1 MLFCIRSTF
10 IFVSP
15 LKKKAKNLY
24 LKNIQ
29 IYTILFYLFTAP
41 FQVLGQNLYLQLKIE
56 KTDSTQHKLSPALRF
71 PDFSSM
77 EKHVLKTVDSIQKT
91 GFFSAKVTSLNKE
104 NDTLYISTLAL
115 GAKINLIQL
124 YLQDSLLNKYGQKLQ
139 LTEKNGH
146 FLIATGNLEDI
157 MANFT
162 ALEAASGHPL
172 SSFQLKNVT
181 VTTDT
186 LKATLSLDREKLR
199 RINKIVVNGYDKFPR
214 AYLKYYANLNTGKLF
229 DKSRINKNFNQLTD
243 LPFVNPIKD
252 PEVLF
257 ENDSTTVFLYLEKN
271 PANRFDGF
279 LGFGNSADS
288 GKLRLDGYLDL
299 HLLNNLDYGELLEI
313 NYKSDGNDQQTLRAA
328 IELPFLFSTPLGL
341 KAELNLF
348 RRDTTFSTNKQELDL
363 FYQFPGNLRLS
374 TGVLLENSTALNDS
388 LAPLQ
393 NQIVDYEKTLFN
405 IGFSKVSRANE
416 NLFPIKSM
424 VSFKTSYGNRN
435 VLNISES
442 QFAVE
447 GEASYVFNL
456 SQKQRFYIANTT
468 KNLITEQYYSNEL
481 FRFGGITSI
490 RGFNE
495 NSINA
500 NFYTIFRSEY
510 RYLAAPGL
518 YVHSVADA
526 AYFENQLLNEQSF
539 IYSFGLG
546 AGILTNAG
554 LLNINFANGLRER
567 ENFKFSNTI
576 LHLRLTTF
584 F

>member
-1 MLFCIRSTF
+1 MYAQYFYLCAS
-10 IFVSP
+10 VEN
-15 LKKKAKNLY
+15 KAKNLY
-24 LKNIQ
+24 LKNYLFHI
-29 IYTILFYLFTAP
+29 ILFYLFTAP
-41 FQVLGQNLYLQLKIE
+41 LQGVAQELYLKLKIGE
-56 KTDSTQHKLSPALRF
+56 SDGTQDKIGPTLRF
-71 PDFSSM
+71 ANFSSI

-91 GFFSAKVTSLNKE
+91 GFLSAKMTSLTRE
-104 NDTLYISTLAL
+104 NDTLYIGTLAL
-115 GAKINLIQL
+115 GTKTQFIQL
-124 YLQDSLLNKYGQKLQ
+124 YIQDSLLGKYARKLRLRDNKSY
-139 LTEKNGH
+139 
-146 FLIATGNLEDI
+146 FLIPIADLDGT
-157 MANFT
+157 MADFT

-172 SSFQLKNVT
+172 SSLRLENLT
-181 VTTDT
+181 ATEDT
-186 LKATLSLDREKLR
+186 LKATLLLDRENLR
-199 RINKIVVNGYDKFPR
+199 RVDKIVVNGYDKFPK
-214 AYLKYYANLNTGKLF
+214 AYLKYYVNLKRGRLF
-229 DKSRINKNFNQLTD
+229 DKSRINKNFSQLTD
-243 LPFVNPIKD
+243 LPFVNALKD

-257 ENDSTTVFLYLEKN
+257 EKDSTTIFLYLEKN

-299 HLLNNLDYGELLEI
+299 HLLNNLDYGELLEL
-313 NYKSDGNDQQTLRAA
+313 NYKSDGNDQQKLRAA
-328 IELPFLFSTPLGL
+328 LELPFLFNTPLGL
-341 KAELNLF
+341 QAELNLF

-388 LAPLQ
+388 LIHQ
-393 NQIVDYEKTLFN
+393 ENQPIDYKKTLFN

-416 NLFPIKSM
+416 KLFPIKSM
-424 VSFKTSYGNRN
+424 VSLKTSFGNRN
-435 VLNISES
+435 ALNQSRS

-468 KNLITEQYYSNEL
+468 KTLMTEQYYGNEL

-490 RGFNE
+490 RGFKE

-500 NFYTIFRSEY
+500 NFYTVFRTEY

-526 AYFENQLLNEQSF
+526 AYFENQILEEQSF

-546 AGILTNAG
+546 AGISTGAG
-554 LLNINFANGLRER
+554 LLNINLANGLQGGQ
-567 ENFKFSNTI
+567 NFKFSNSI
-576 LHLRLTTF
+576 LHLRLTTYF
-584 F
+584 

>member
-1 MLFCIRSTF
+1 M
-10 IFVSP
+10 
-15 LKKKAKNLY
+15 KNF
-24 LKNIQ
+24 Q
-29 IYTILFYLFTAP
+29 IYIILLYLFTTP
-41 FQVLGQNLYLQLKIE
+41 FQVLGQDLYLQLKIE
-56 KTDSTQHKLSPALRF
+56 KTDSTQDILSSALRF

-77 EKHVLKTVDSIQKT
+77 EKHVLKTVDSIQKI
-91 GFFSAKVTSLNKE
+91 GFFSAKMGSLKKE
-104 NDTLYISTLAL
+104 NDTLYISILTL
-115 GAKINLIQL
+115 GAKTKFIQL
-124 YLQDSLLNKYGQKLQ
+124 YLQDSVIKNYAKKLG
-139 LTEKNGH
+139 LTEKNGR
-146 FLIATGNLEDI
+146 FFIPTDNLKDI
-157 MANFT
+157 MADFT
-162 ALEAASGHPL
+162 TLEAETGHPL

-186 LKATLSLDREKLR
+186 LKATLLLDREKLR
-199 RINKIVVNGYDKFPR
+199 RINKIVVKGYDKFPR
-214 AYLKYYANLNTGKLF
+214 AYLKHYANLNTGKLF

-243 LPFVNPIKD
+243 LPFINSIKD
-252 PEVLF
+252 PDVLF

-328 IELPFLFSTPLGL
+328 IELPFLFNTPLGL
-341 KAELNLF
+341 QAELNLF
-348 RRDTTFSTNKQELDL
+348 RRDTTFSTNKQEIGL

-393 NQIVDYEKTLFN
+393 NQIIDYEKTLFN
-405 IGFSKVSRANE
+405 IGFSKVSRSNE

-424 VSFKTSYGNRN
+424 FSFKTSYGNRN
-435 VLNISES
+435 ALNISES

-456 SQKQRFYIANTT
+456 NQKQRFYIANTT
-468 KNLITEQYYSNEL
+468 KNLITDQYYSNEL

-490 RGFNE
+490 RGFEE

-500 NFYTIFRSEY
+500 NFYTVFRTEY
-510 RYLAAPGL
+510 RYLTAPGL

-526 AYFENQLLNEQSF
+526 AYFENQLLKEQSF

-546 AGILTNAG
+546 AGILTGAG

-567 ENFKFSNTI
+567 ENFKFSNSI
-576 LHLRLTTF
+576 LHLQLTTF